1 MKMKAIQIRKGNVLK
16 MGNDLYRVTESN
28 HVTPGK
34 GPAMMQV
41 KMKRLSDGN
50 KAENRFRPDEAVE
63 KATLINREFQYLYQ
77 DGDAYNFMDMETYE
91 QISLGKD
98 LLEDQTY
105 YLLPEAICQI
115 LFHDGQAIDLELPG
129 SVELKVVETE
139 PGIKGA
145 TVSSSYKPA
154 TLETGLVTQI
164 PPFVEVGE
172 VVRIDTRDGRYLD
185 RVK

>member
-1 MKMKAIQIRKGNVLK
+1 MKMKAIQIRKGNVLEWN
-16 MGNDLYRVTESN
+16 NDLYRVTEAN

-63 KATLINREFQYLYQ
+63 KATLINLEYQYLYD
-77 DGDAYNFMDMETYE
+77 DGQSLCFMDLETYE
-91 QISLGKD
+91 QIHISKD
-98 LLEDQTY
+98 MLEDQIN
-105 YLLPEAICQI
+105 YLLPETIVQV
-115 LFHDGQAIDLELPG
+115 LFHNSTPIDVELPA
-129 SVELKVVETE
+129 SVELKIVDTE
-139 PGIKGA
+139 PNMKGA

-154 TLETGLVTQI
+154 TLETGLITQI
-164 PPFVEVGE
+164 PPFIENGE
-172 VVRIDTRDGRYLD
+172 IIRVDTRDGKYLD